1 MKKTASTILTACLL
15 IALLLTAV
23 SCSKQSAASKEAEL
37 EQETLTPVSTI
48 RVSTGSITDSRRF
61 GGTVTAKDSVYVM
74 PSVTGELQN
83 VAVKVGDRVEKD
95 QVLAQVDASRDG
107 QTYRPSLIK
116 APIAG
121 IVTSFTGVEGSMV
134 APSSPVA
141 VIENLDNLEITIS
154 VIERYSTL
162 ISLGNRVIVTFD
174 AIPGETFTATVTSLS
189 PTIDSRTRTRTAKA
203 RLDVPEP
210 RVIAGM
216 YANLNIIIDTR
227 ENVIVVPYSALT
239 TSNDVTTCYVVRDG
253 RAVKTVVTMGI
264 RESDKVEILSGL
276 KAGDTLVVRGQGLLA
291 DGSPVRIVE

>member
-1 MKKTASTILTACLL
+1 MKKTTVIILAAC
-15 IALLLTAV
+15 LLLTAV
-23 SCSKQSAASKEAEL
+23 SCSKQNTASQEAASEKVI
-37 EQETLTPVSTI
+37 LTPVSTI
-48 RVSTGSITDSRRF
+48 RVSAGSITDSRKF

-95 QVLAQVDASRDG
+95 QVLAEVDASRDG

-134 APSSPVA
+134 APASPVA

-162 ISLGNRVIVTFD
+162 IKEGNKVIVTFD

-189 PTIDSRTRTRTAKA
+189 PTIESRTRTRTVKA

-210 RVIAGM
+210 RVISGM
-216 YANLNIIIDTR
+216 YANLNVIISTR
-227 ENVIVVPYSALT
+227 DNVLVVPYSALS
-239 TSNDVTTCYVVRDG
+239 TSNDVTSCYVVRDG
-253 RAVKTVVTMGI
+253 KAVRTTVTTGI
-264 RESDKVEILSGL
+264 READKVEILTGL
-276 KAGDTLVVRGQGLLA
+276 KAGDILVVRGQGLLS
-291 DGSPVRIVE
+291 DGTPVRIVE

>member
-1 MKKTASTILTACLL
+1 MKKTTVIILAAC
-15 IALLLTAV
+15 LLLTAV
-23 SCSKQSAASKEAEL
+23 SCSKQNTASQEAAS
-37 EQETLTPVSTI
+37 EQVNLTPVSTI
-48 RVSTGSITDSRRF
+48 RVSAGSITDSRKF

-95 QVLAQVDASRDG
+95 QVLAEVDASRDG

-134 APSSPVA
+134 APASPVA

-162 ISLGNRVIVTFD
+162 IKEGNKVIVTFD

-189 PTIDSRTRTRTAKA
+189 PTIESRTRTRTVKA

-210 RVIAGM
+210 RVISGM
-216 YANLNIIIDTR
+216 YANLNVIISTR
-227 ENVIVVPYSALT
+227 DNVLVVPYSALS
-239 TSNDVTTCYVVRDG
+239 TSNDVTSCYVVRDG
-253 RAVKTVVTMGI
+253 KAVRTTVTTGI
-264 RESDKVEILSGL
+264 READKVEILTGL
-276 KAGDTLVVRGQGLLA
+276 KAGDILVVRGQGLLS
-291 DGSPVRIVE
+291 DGTPVRIVE

>member
-1 MKKTASTILTACLL
+1 MKKTTVIILAAC
-15 IALLLTAV
+15 LLLTAV
-23 SCSKQSAASKEAEL
+23 SCSKQNTASQEAAS
-37 EQETLTPVSTI
+37 EQVNLTPVSTI
-48 RVSTGSITDSRRF
+48 RVSAGSITDSRKF

-95 QVLAQVDASRDG
+95 QVLAEVDASRDG

-134 APSSPVA
+134 APASPVA

-162 ISLGNRVIVTFD
+162 IKEGNKVIVTFD

-189 PTIDSRTRTRTAKA
+189 PTIESRTRTRTVKA

-210 RVIAGM
+210 RVISGM
-216 YANLNIIIDTR
+216 YANLNVIISTR
-227 ENVIVVPYSALT
+227 DNVLVVPYSALS
-239 TSNDVTTCYVVRDG
+239 TSNDVTSCYVVRDG
-253 RAVKTVVTMGI
+253 KAVRTTVTTGI
-264 RESDKVEILSGL
+264 RESDRVEILTGL
-276 KAGDTLVVRGQGLLA
+276 KAGDILVVRGQGLLS
-291 DGSPVRIVE
+291 DGTPVRIVE

>member
-1 MKKTASTILTACLL
+1 MKKTTVIILAAC
-15 IALLLTAV
+15 LLLTAV
-23 SCSKQSAASKEAEL
+23 SCSKQNTASQEAAS
-37 EQETLTPVSTI
+37 EQVNLTPVSTI
-48 RVSTGSITDSRRF
+48 RVSAGSITDSRKF

-95 QVLAQVDASRDG
+95 QVLAEVDASRDG

-134 APSSPVA
+134 TPASPVA

-162 ISLGNRVIVTFD
+162 IKEGNKVIVTFD

-189 PTIDSRTRTRTAKA
+189 PTIESRTRTRTVKA

-210 RVIAGM
+210 RVISGM
-216 YANLNIIIDTR
+216 YANLNVIISTR
-227 ENVIVVPYSALT
+227 DNVLVVPYSALS
-239 TSNDVTTCYVVRDG
+239 TSNDVTSCYVVRDG
-253 RAVKTVVTMGI
+253 KAVRTTVTTGI
-264 RESDKVEILSGL
+264 RESDRVEILTGL
-276 KAGDTLVVRGQGLLA
+276 KAGDILVVRGQGLLS
-291 DGSPVRIVE
+291 DGTPVRIVE

>member
-1 MKKTASTILTACLL
+1 MKKTTVIILAAC
-15 IALLLTAV
+15 LLLTAV
-23 SCSKQSAASKEAEL
+23 SCSKQNTASQEAAS
-37 EQETLTPVSTI
+37 EQVNLTPVSTI
-48 RVSTGSITDSRRF
+48 RVSAGSITDSRKF

-95 QVLAQVDASRDG
+95 QVLAEVDASRDG

-134 APSSPVA
+134 APASPVA

-162 ISLGNRVIVTFD
+162 IKEGNKVIVTFD

-189 PTIDSRTRTRTAKA
+189 PTIESRTRTRTVKA
-203 RLDVPEP
+203 RLDAPEP
-210 RVIAGM
+210 RVISGM
-216 YANLNIIIDTR
+216 YANLNVIISTR
-227 ENVIVVPYSALT
+227 DNVLVVPYSALS
-239 TSNDVTTCYVVRDG
+239 TSNDVTSCYVVRDG
-253 RAVKTVVTMGI
+253 KAVRTTVTTGI
-264 RESDKVEILSGL
+264 READRVEILTGL
-276 KAGDTLVVRGQGLLA
+276 KAGDILVVRGQGLLS
-291 DGSPVRIVE
+291 DGTPVRIVE

>member
-1 MKKTASTILTACLL
+1 MKKTTVIILAAC
-15 IALLLTAV
+15 LLLTAV
-23 SCSKQSAASKEAEL
+23 SCSKQNTASQEAAV
-37 EQETLTPVSTI
+37 EQVNLTPVSTI
-48 RVSTGSITDSRRF
+48 RVSAGSITDSRKF

-95 QVLAQVDASRDG
+95 QVLAEVDASRDG

-134 APSSPVA
+134 APASPVA

-162 ISLGNRVIVTFD
+162 IKEGNKVIVTFD

-189 PTIDSRTRTRTAKA
+189 PTIESRTRTRTVKA

-210 RVIAGM
+210 RVISGM
-216 YANLNIIIDTR
+216 YANLNVIISTR
-227 ENVIVVPYSALT
+227 DNVLVVPYSALS
-239 TSNDVTTCYVVRDG
+239 TSNDVTSCYVVRDG
-253 RAVKTVVTMGI
+253 KAVRTTVTTGI
-264 RESDKVEILSGL
+264 READKVEILTGL
-276 KAGDTLVVRGQGLLA
+276 KAGDILVVRGQGLLS
-291 DGSPVRIVE
+291 DGTPVRIVE

>member
-1 MKKTASTILTACLL
+1 MKKTAVIILAAC
-15 IALLLTAV
+15 LLLTAV
-23 SCSKQSAASKEAEL
+23 SCSKQNSASAGAAS
-37 EQETLTPVSTI
+37 EQENLTPVSTI
-48 RVSTGSITDSRRF
+48 RVSTGSITDSRKF

-83 VAVKVGDRVEKD
+83 VSVKVGDRVEED

-107 QTYRPSLIK
+107 QTYRPSPIK

-162 ISLGNRVIVTFD
+162 ISEGNKVIVTFD

-189 PTIDSRTRTRTAKA
+189 PTIDSRTRTRTVKA

-210 RVIAGM
+210 RVISGM
-216 YANLNIIIDTR
+216 YANLNVIINTKD
-227 ENVIVVPYSALT
+227 NVIVVPYSALS
-239 TSNDVTTCYVVRDG
+239 TSNDITSCYTVRDG
-253 RAVKTVVTMGI
+253 KAVRTTVTTGI

-276 KAGDTLVVRGQGLLA
+276 KAGDVLVVRGQGLLS
-291 DGSPVRIVE
+291 DGTPVRIVE

>member
-1 MKKTASTILTACLL
+1 MKKTTVIILAAC
-15 IALLLTAV
+15 LLLTAV
-23 SCSKQSAASKEAEL
+23 SCSKQNTASQEAAS
-37 EQETLTPVSTI
+37 EQVNLTPVSTI
-48 RVSTGSITDSRRF
+48 RVSAGSITDSRKF

-95 QVLAQVDASRDG
+95 QVLAEVDASRDG

-134 APSSPVA
+134 APASPVA

-162 ISLGNRVIVTFD
+162 IKEGNKVIVTFD

-189 PTIDSRTRTRTAKA
+189 PTIESRTRTRTVKA
-203 RLDVPEP
+203 RLDAPEP
-210 RVIAGM
+210 RVISGM
-216 YANLNIIIDTR
+216 YANLNVIISTR
-227 ENVIVVPYSALT
+227 DNVLVVPYSALS
-239 TSNDVTTCYVVRDG
+239 TSNDVTSCYVVRDG
-253 RAVKTVVTMGI
+253 KAVRTTVTTGI
-264 RESDKVEILSGL
+264 RESDRVEILTGL
-276 KAGDTLVVRGQGLLA
+276 KAGDILVVRGQGLLS
-291 DGSPVRIVE
+291 DGTPVRIVE

>member
-1 MKKTASTILTACLL
+1 MKKTTVIILAAC
-15 IALLLTAV
+15 LLLTAV
-23 SCSKQSAASKEAEL
+23 SCSKQNTASQEAAS
-37 EQETLTPVSTI
+37 EQVNLTPVSTI
-48 RVSTGSITDSRRF
+48 RVSAGSITDSRKF

-95 QVLAQVDASRDG
+95 QVLAEVDASRDG

-121 IVTSFTGVEGSMV
+121 IVTSFTGVEGSLV
-134 APSSPVA
+134 APASPVA

-162 ISLGNRVIVTFD
+162 IKEGNKVIVTFD

-189 PTIDSRTRTRTAKA
+189 PTIESRTRTRTVKA

-210 RVIAGM
+210 RVISGM
-216 YANLNIIIDTR
+216 YANLNVIISTR
-227 ENVIVVPYSALT
+227 DNVLVVPYSALS
-239 TSNDVTTCYVVRDG
+239 TSNDVTSCYVVRDG
-253 RAVKTVVTMGI
+253 KAVRTTVTTGI
-264 RESDKVEILSGL
+264 READKVEILTGL
-276 KAGDTLVVRGQGLLA
+276 KAGDILVVRGQGLLS
-291 DGSPVRIVE
+291 DGTPVRIVE

>member
-1 MKKTASTILTACLL
+1 MKKTTVIILAAC
-15 IALLLTAV
+15 LLLTAV
-23 SCSKQSAASKEAEL
+23 SCSKQNTASQEAAV
-37 EQETLTPVSTI
+37 EQVNLTPVSTI
-48 RVSTGSITDSRRF
+48 RVSAGSITDSRKF

-95 QVLAQVDASRDG
+95 QVLAEVDASRDG

-134 APSSPVA
+134 APASPVA

-162 ISLGNRVIVTFD
+162 IKEGNKVIVTFD

-189 PTIDSRTRTRTAKA
+189 PTIESRTRTRTAKA

-210 RVIAGM
+210 RVISGM
-216 YANLNIIIDTR
+216 YANLNVIISTR
-227 ENVIVVPYSALT
+227 DNVLVVPYSALS
-239 TSNDVTTCYVVRDG
+239 TSNDVTSCYVVRDG
-253 RAVKTVVTMGI
+253 KAVRTTVTTGI
-264 RESDKVEILSGL
+264 READRVEILTGL
-276 KAGDTLVVRGQGLLA
+276 KAGDMLVVRGQGLLS
-291 DGSPVRIVE
+291 DGTPVRIVE

>member
-1 MKKTASTILTACLL
+1 MKKTTVIILAAC
-15 IALLLTAV
+15 LLLTAV
-23 SCSKQSAASKEAEL
+23 SCSKQNTASQEAAS
-37 EQETLTPVSTI
+37 EQVNLTPVSTI
-48 RVSTGSITDSRRF
+48 RVSAGSITDSRKF

-95 QVLAQVDASRDG
+95 QVLAEVDASRDG

-134 APSSPVA
+134 APASPVA

-162 ISLGNRVIVTFD
+162 IKEGNKVIVTFD

-189 PTIDSRTRTRTAKA
+189 PTIESRTRTRTVKA
-203 RLDVPEP
+203 RLDAPEP
-210 RVIAGM
+210 RVISGM
-216 YANLNIIIDTR
+216 YANLNVIISTR
-227 ENVIVVPYSALT
+227 DNVLVVPYSALS
-239 TSNDVTTCYVVRDG
+239 TSNDVTSCYVVRDG
-253 RAVKTVVTMGI
+253 KAVRTTVTTGI
-264 RESDKVEILSGL
+264 READKVEILTGL
-276 KAGDTLVVRGQGLLA
+276 KAGDILVVRGQGLLS
-291 DGSPVRIVE
+291 DGTPVRIVE

>member
-1 MKKTASTILTACLL
+1 MKKTAVIILAAC
-15 IALLLTAV
+15 LLLTAV
-23 SCSKQSAASKEAEL
+23 SCSKQNSASAEAAS
-37 EQETLTPVSTI
+37 EQENLTPVSTI
-48 RVSTGSITDSRRF
+48 RVSTGSITDSRKF

-83 VAVKVGDRVEKD
+83 VSVKVGDRVEED

-162 ISLGNRVIVTFD
+162 ISEGNKVIVTFD

-189 PTIDSRTRTRTAKA
+189 PTIDSRTRTRTVKA

-210 RVIAGM
+210 RVISGM
-216 YANLNIIIDTR
+216 YANLNVIINTKD
-227 ENVIVVPYSALT
+227 NVIVVPYSALS
-239 TSNDVTTCYVVRDG
+239 TSNDITSCYTVRDG
-253 RAVKTVVTMGI
+253 KAVKTIVTTGI

-276 KAGDTLVVRGQGLLA
+276 KAGDVLVVRGQGLLS
-291 DGSPVRIVE
+291 DGTPVRIVE

>member
-1 MKKTASTILTACLL
+1 MKKTTVIILAAC
-15 IALLLTAV
+15 LLLTAV
-23 SCSKQSAASKEAEL
+23 SCSKQNTASQEAAS
-37 EQETLTPVSTI
+37 EQVNLTPVSTI
-48 RVSTGSITDSRRF
+48 RVSAGSITDSRKF

-95 QVLAQVDASRDG
+95 QVLAEVDASRDG

-134 APSSPVA
+134 TPASPVA

-162 ISLGNRVIVTFD
+162 IKEGNKVIVTFD

-189 PTIDSRTRTRTAKA
+189 PTIESRTRTRTAKA

-210 RVIAGM
+210 RVISGM
-216 YANLNIIIDTR
+216 YANLNVIISTR
-227 ENVIVVPYSALT
+227 DNVLVVPYSALS
-239 TSNDVTTCYVVRDG
+239 TSNDVTSCYVVRDG
-253 RAVKTVVTMGI
+253 KAVRTTVTTGI
-264 RESDKVEILSGL
+264 RESDRVEILTGL
-276 KAGDTLVVRGQGLLA
+276 KAGDILVVRGQGLLS
-291 DGSPVRIVE
+291 DGTPVRIVE

>member
-1 MKKTASTILTACLL
+1 MKKTTVIILAAC
-15 IALLLTAV
+15 LLLTAV
-23 SCSKQSAASKEAEL
+23 SCSKQNTASQEAAS
-37 EQETLTPVSTI
+37 EQVNLTPVSTI
-48 RVSTGSITDSRRF
+48 RVSAGSITDSRKF

-95 QVLAQVDASRDG
+95 QVLAEVDASRDG

-134 APSSPVA
+134 APASPVA

-162 ISLGNRVIVTFD
+162 IKEGNKVIVTFD

-189 PTIDSRTRTRTAKA
+189 PTIESRTRTRTVKA
-203 RLDVPEP
+203 RLDAPEP
-210 RVIAGM
+210 RVISGM
-216 YANLNIIIDTR
+216 YANLNVIINTR
-227 ENVIVVPYSALT
+227 DNVLVVPYSALS
-239 TSNDVTTCYVVRDG
+239 TSNDVTSCYVVRDG
-253 RAVKTVVTMGI
+253 KAVRTTVTTGI
-264 RESDKVEILSGL
+264 READRVEILTGL
-276 KAGDTLVVRGQGLLA
+276 KAGDILVVRGQGLLS
-291 DGSPVRIVE
+291 DGTPVRIVE

>member
-1 MKKTASTILTACLL
+1 MKKTTVIILAAC
-15 IALLLTAV
+15 LLLTAV
-23 SCSKQSAASKEAEL
+23 SCSKQNTASQEAAAE
-37 EQETLTPVSTI
+37 QVNLTPVSTI
-48 RVSTGSITDSRRF
+48 RVSAGSITDSRKF

-95 QVLAQVDASRDG
+95 QVLAEVDASRDG

-134 APSSPVA
+134 APASPVA

-162 ISLGNRVIVTFD
+162 IKEGNKVIVTFD

-189 PTIDSRTRTRTAKA
+189 PTIESRTRTRTVKA

-210 RVIAGM
+210 RVISGM
-216 YANLNIIIDTR
+216 YANLNVIISTR
-227 ENVIVVPYSALT
+227 DNVLVVPYSALS
-239 TSNDVTTCYVVRDG
+239 TSNDVTSCYVVRDG
-253 RAVKTVVTMGI
+253 KAVRTTVTTGI
-264 RESDKVEILSGL
+264 READKVEILTGL
-276 KAGDTLVVRGQGLLA
+276 KAGDILVVRGQGLLS
-291 DGSPVRIVE
+291 DGTPVRIVE

>member
-1 MKKTASTILTACLL
+1 MKKTTVIILAAC
-15 IALLLTAV
+15 LLLTAV
-23 SCSKQSAASKEAEL
+23 SCSKQNTASQEAAAE
-37 EQETLTPVSTI
+37 QVTLTPVSTI
-48 RVSTGSITDSRRF
+48 RVSAGSITDSRKF

-95 QVLAQVDASRDG
+95 QVLAEVDASRDG

-134 APSSPVA
+134 APASPVA

-162 ISLGNRVIVTFD
+162 IKEGNKVIVTFD

-189 PTIDSRTRTRTAKA
+189 PTIESRTRTRTVKA
-203 RLDVPEP
+203 RLDAPEP
-210 RVIAGM
+210 RVISGM
-216 YANLNIIIDTR
+216 YANLNVIISTR
-227 ENVIVVPYSALT
+227 DNVLVVPYSALS
-239 TSNDVTTCYVVRDG
+239 TSNDVTSCYVVRDG
-253 RAVKTVVTMGI
+253 KAVRTTVTTGI
-264 RESDKVEILSGL
+264 RESDKVEILTGL
-276 KAGDTLVVRGQGLLA
+276 KAGDILVVRGQGLLS
-291 DGSPVRIVE
+291 DGTPVRIVE

>member
-1 MKKTASTILTACLL
+1 MKKTAVIILAAC
-15 IALLLTAV
+15 LLLTAV
-23 SCSKQSAASKEAEL
+23 SCSKQGGASQEAAS
-37 EQETLTPVSTI
+37 EQENLTPVSTI
-48 RVSTGSITDSRRF
+48 RVSAGSITDSRKF

-83 VAVKVGDRVEKD
+83 VSVKVGDRVEED

-162 ISLGNRVIVTFD
+162 ISEGNKVIVTFD
-174 AIPGETFTATVTSLS
+174 AIPGETFTATITSLS
-189 PTIDSRTRTRTAKA
+189 PTIDSRTRTRTVKA

-210 RVIAGM
+210 RVISGM
-216 YANLNIIIDTR
+216 YANLNVIINTKD
-227 ENVIVVPYSALT
+227 NVIVVPYSALS
-239 TSNDVTTCYVVRDG
+239 TSNDVTSCYTVRDG
-253 RAVKTVVTMGI
+253 KAVKTIVTTGI

-276 KAGDTLVVRGQGLLA
+276 KAGDVLVVRGQGLLS
-291 DGSPVRIVE
+291 DGTPVRIVE

>member
-1 MKKTASTILTACLL
+1 MKKTTVIILAAC
-15 IALLLTAV
+15 LLLTAV
-23 SCSKQSAASKEAEL
+23 SCSKQNTASQEAAS
-37 EQETLTPVSTI
+37 EQVNLTPVSTI
-48 RVSTGSITDSRRF
+48 RVSAGSITDSRKF

-95 QVLAQVDASRDG
+95 QVLAEVDASRDG

-134 APSSPVA
+134 APASPVA

-162 ISLGNRVIVTFD
+162 IKEGNKVIVTFD

-189 PTIDSRTRTRTAKA
+189 PTIESRTRTRTAKA
-203 RLDVPEP
+203 RLDFPEP
-210 RVIAGM
+210 RVISGM
-216 YANLNIIIDTR
+216 YANLNVIISTR
-227 ENVIVVPYSALT
+227 DNVLVVPYSALS
-239 TSNDVTTCYVVRDG
+239 TSNDVTSCYVVRDG
-253 RAVKTVVTMGI
+253 KAVRTTVTTGI
-264 RESDKVEILSGL
+264 RESDRVEILTGL
-276 KAGDTLVVRGQGLLA
+276 KAGDILVVRGQGLLS
-291 DGSPVRIVE
+291 DGTPVRIVE

>member
-1 MKKTASTILTACLL
+1 MKKTTVIILAAC
-15 IALLLTAV
+15 LLLTAV
-23 SCSKQSAASKEAEL
+23 SCSKQNTASQEAAAE
-37 EQETLTPVSTI
+37 QVNLTPVSTI
-48 RVSTGSITDSRRF
+48 RVSAGSITDSRKF

-95 QVLAQVDASRDG
+95 QVLAEVDASRDG

-134 APSSPVA
+134 APASPVA

-162 ISLGNRVIVTFD
+162 IKEGNKVIVTFD

-189 PTIDSRTRTRTAKA
+189 PTIESRTRTRTAKA

-210 RVIAGM
+210 RVISGM
-216 YANLNIIIDTR
+216 YANLNVIISTR
-227 ENVIVVPYSALT
+227 DNVLVVPYSALS
-239 TSNDVTTCYVVRDG
+239 TSNDVTSCYVVRDG
-253 RAVKTVVTMGI
+253 KAVRTTVTTGI
-264 RESDKVEILSGL
+264 RESDRVEILTGL
-276 KAGDTLVVRGQGLLA
+276 KAGDILVVRGQGLLS
-291 DGSPVRIVE
+291 DGTPVRIVE

>member
-1 MKKTASTILTACLL
+1 MKKTTVIILAAC
-15 IALLLTAV
+15 LLLTAV
-23 SCSKQSAASKEAEL
+23 SCSKQNTASQEAAS
-37 EQETLTPVSTI
+37 EQVNLTPVSTI
-48 RVSTGSITDSRRF
+48 RVSAGSITDSRKF

-95 QVLAQVDASRDG
+95 QVLAEVDASRDG

-134 APSSPVA
+134 APASPVA

-162 ISLGNRVIVTFD
+162 IKEGNKVIVTFD

-189 PTIDSRTRTRTAKA
+189 PTIESRTRTRTAKA

-210 RVIAGM
+210 RVISGM
-216 YANLNIIIDTR
+216 YANLNVIISTR
-227 ENVIVVPYSALT
+227 DNVLVVPYSALS
-239 TSNDVTTCYVVRDG
+239 TSNDVTSCYVVRDG
-253 RAVKTVVTMGI
+253 KAVRTTVTTGI
-264 RESDKVEILSGL
+264 RESDRVEILTGL
-276 KAGDTLVVRGQGLLA
+276 KAGDILVVRGQGLLS
-291 DGSPVRIVE
+291 DGTPVRIVE

>member
-1 MKKTASTILTACLL
+1 MKKTTVIILAAC
-15 IALLLTAV
+15 LLLTAV
-23 SCSKQSAASKEAEL
+23 SCSKQNTASQEAAS
-37 EQETLTPVSTI
+37 EQVNLTPVSTI
-48 RVSTGSITDSRRF
+48 RVSAGSITDSRKF

-95 QVLAQVDASRDG
+95 QVLAEVDASRDG

-134 APSSPVA
+134 APASPVA

-162 ISLGNRVIVTFD
+162 IKEGNKVIVTFD

-189 PTIDSRTRTRTAKA
+189 PTIESRTRTRTVKA

-210 RVIAGM
+210 RVISGM
-216 YANLNIIIDTR
+216 YANLNVIISTR
-227 ENVIVVPYSALT
+227 DNVLVVPYSALS
-239 TSNDVTTCYVVRDG
+239 TSNDVTSCYVVRDG
-253 RAVKTVVTMGI
+253 KAVRTTVTTGI
-264 RESDKVEILSGL
+264 READRVEILTGL
-276 KAGDTLVVRGQGLLA
+276 KAGDILVVRGQGLLS
-291 DGSPVRIVE
+291 DGTPVRIVE

>member
-1 MKKTASTILTACLL
+1 MKKTTVIILAACLF
-15 IALLLTAV
+15 LTAV
-23 SCSKQSAASKEAEL
+23 SCSKQNTASQEAAS
-37 EQETLTPVSTI
+37 EQVNLTPVSTI
-48 RVSTGSITDSRRF
+48 RVSAGSITDSRKF

-95 QVLAQVDASRDG
+95 QVLAEVDASRDG

-134 APSSPVA
+134 APASPVA

-162 ISLGNRVIVTFD
+162 IKEGNKVIVTFD

-189 PTIDSRTRTRTAKA
+189 PTIESRTRTRTVKA
-203 RLDVPEP
+203 RLDAPEP
-210 RVIAGM
+210 RVISGM
-216 YANLNIIIDTR
+216 YANLNVIISTR
-227 ENVIVVPYSALT
+227 DNVLVVPYSALS
-239 TSNDVTTCYVVRDG
+239 TSNDVTSCYVVRDG
-253 RAVKTVVTMGI
+253 KAVRTTVTTGI
-264 RESDKVEILSGL
+264 RESDKVEILTGL
-276 KAGDTLVVRGQGLLA
+276 KAGDILVVRGQGLLS
-291 DGSPVRIVE
+291 DGTPVRIVE

>member
-1 MKKTASTILTACLL
+1 MKKTTVIILAAC
-15 IALLLTAV
+15 LLLTAV
-23 SCSKQSAASKEAEL
+23 SCSKQNTASQEAAS
-37 EQETLTPVSTI
+37 EQVNLTPVSTI
-48 RVSTGSITDSRRF
+48 RVSVGSITDSRKF

-95 QVLAQVDASRDG
+95 QVLAEVDASRDG

-134 APSSPVA
+134 APASPVA

-162 ISLGNRVIVTFD
+162 IKEGNKVIVTFD

-189 PTIDSRTRTRTAKA
+189 PTIESRTRTRTVKA
-203 RLDVPEP
+203 RLDAPEP
-210 RVIAGM
+210 RVISGM
-216 YANLNIIIDTR
+216 YANLNVIISTR
-227 ENVIVVPYSALT
+227 DNVLVVPYSALS
-239 TSNDVTTCYVVRDG
+239 TSNDVTSCYVVRDG
-253 RAVKTVVTMGI
+253 KAVRTTVTTGI
-264 RESDKVEILSGL
+264 READRVEILTGL
-276 KAGDTLVVRGQGLLA
+276 KAGDILVVRGQGLLS
-291 DGSPVRIVE
+291 DGTPVRIVE

>member
-1 MKKTASTILTACLL
+1 MKKTTVIILAAC
-15 IALLLTAV
+15 LLLTAV
-23 SCSKQSAASKEAEL
+23 SCSKQNTASQEAAS
-37 EQETLTPVSTI
+37 EQVNLTPVSTI
-48 RVSTGSITDSRRF
+48 RVSAGSITDSRKF

-95 QVLAQVDASRDG
+95 QVLAEVDASRDG

-134 APSSPVA
+134 APASPVA

-162 ISLGNRVIVTFD
+162 IKEGNKVIVTFD

-189 PTIDSRTRTRTAKA
+189 PTIESRTRTRTVKA

-210 RVIAGM
+210 RVISGM
-216 YANLNIIIDTR
+216 YANLNVIISTR
-227 ENVIVVPYSALT
+227 DNVLVVPYSALS
-239 TSNDVTTCYVVRDG
+239 TSNDVTSCYVVRDG
-253 RAVKTVVTMGI
+253 KAVRTTVTTGI
-264 RESDKVEILSGL
+264 RESDKVEILTGL
-276 KAGDTLVVRGQGLLA
+276 KAGDILVVRGQGLLS
-291 DGSPVRIVE
+291 DGTPVRIVE

>member
-1 MKKTASTILTACLL
+1 MKKTTVIILAACLF
-15 IALLLTAV
+15 LTAV
-23 SCSKQSAASKEAEL
+23 SCSKQNTASQEAAS
-37 EQETLTPVSTI
+37 EQVNLTPVSTI
-48 RVSTGSITDSRRF
+48 RVSAGSITDSRKF

-95 QVLAQVDASRDG
+95 QVLAEVDASRDG

-134 APSSPVA
+134 APASPVA

-162 ISLGNRVIVTFD
+162 IKEGNKVIVTFD

-189 PTIDSRTRTRTAKA
+189 PTIESRTRTRTVKA
-203 RLDVPEP
+203 RLDAPEP
-210 RVIAGM
+210 RVISGM
-216 YANLNIIIDTR
+216 YANLNVIISTR
-227 ENVIVVPYSALT
+227 DNVLVVPYSALS
-239 TSNDVTTCYVVRDG
+239 TSNDVTSCYVVRDG
-253 RAVKTVVTMGI
+253 KAVRTTVTTGI
-264 RESDKVEILSGL
+264 READRVEILTGL
-276 KAGDTLVVRGQGLLA
+276 KAGDILVVRGQGLLS
-291 DGSPVRIVE
+291 DGTPVRIVE